1 MNKTSQ
7 TPVYTVGHSTHP
19 QDHLIHLLKQH
30 GITALCD
37 VRSRPYSRMN
47 SQFNRPELTQELKKQ
62 AIRYVFLGKE
72 LGARSDDPNCYEGGR
87 VRYDLLARTQLFQSG
102 LDRIAT
108 GMKSFKLALMCA
120 EKDPL
125 HCHRTILVARHLEK
139 RGIPVTHILANGAL
153 ETNEEALL
161 RLAQILNIRQEEP
174 HMFRSQEQLF
184 DELYEMQGE
193 RIAYELDPASDSKAK
208 QNEEFQDET
217 FHDRFY

>member
-7 TPVYTVGHSTHP
+7 TSVYTVGHSTHP

-47 SQFNRPELTQELKKQ
+47 PQFNRPELTRALKKES
-62 AIRYVFLGKE
+62 IRYVFLGGE

-102 LDRIAT
+102 LDRIET

-120 EKDPL
+120 ERDPL
-125 HCHRTILVARHLEK
+125 HCHRTILVARHLET
-139 RGIPVTHILANGAL
+139 RGIPVSHILANGAL
-153 ETNEEALL
+153 ESNEEALL
-161 RLAQILNIRQEEP
+161 RLAQLLNIRQEES

-184 DELYEMQGE
+184 DELYEIQGK
-193 RIAYELDPASDSKAK
+193 RIAYELEPTSDTKATQSEES
-208 QNEEFQDET
+208 QNEDL
-217 FHDRFY
+217 HDRFY